1 MVILTNVLKHIL
13 IDRILT
19 DIIGIFQREVLTF
32 TISIRSKDT
41 NDIPKVLN
49 DNDINHVF
57 SWSLTKT
64 TSDILKET

>member
-1 MVILTNVLKHIL
+1 M
-13 IDRILT
+13 LT
-19 DIIGIFQREVLTF
+19 DMIGIFQREVLTF

-64 TSDILKET
+64 TSDISKET